1 MRMKRK
7 IYDALLAWK
16 AQDSRHVALLIDG
29 ARRVGKSYIVEEF
42 ARNEYKS
49 YILIDFNKANKDI
62 HRLFDDFLDDLDTFF
77 AYLSAYFNVQLHPR
91 ESLIIFDEVQLF
103 PRARAAIKYL
113 VADGRYDYIETG
125 SLMSIK
131 ANVSDIVIPSE
142 ERHVKMYPLDFEECL
157 WANGNETLMPLI
169 RQSFGKLRPLG
180 DMLHRKAMDL
190 FRQYLIVGGMPQAV
204 REYVSSKSF
213 AGVDAVK
220 RDILA
225 LYRADIV
232 KHARGYERK
241 VESIFD
247 EIPAQL
253 QKHEKRFNLASIG
266 KQSRFRE
273 YEDAIFWLEDAMI
286 VNMCYN
292 STAPTTGLKL
302 NRDRVTLK
310 CYMADTGLLI
320 SHAFDENTIV
330 SEDVYKKI
338 LLGKLEFNE
347 GMVIEN
353 IVAQMLVASD
363 HRLYFYSNPCRD
375 DASERMEIDF
385 LVAKRKITSRHN
397 ISPLEVKSGK
407 GYALKSLQK
416 FRLKFARQLHTPY
429 VLHSADIMEKDGIIC
444 LPLYM
449 TPLL

>member
-1 MRMKRK
+1 MKRK
-7 IYDALLAWK
+7 IYDSLLAWK
-16 AQDSRHVALLIDG
+16 ARDSRRVALLIDG
-29 ARRVGKSYIVEEF
+29 ARRVGKSYIVEVF

-49 YILIDFNKANKDI
+49 FILIDFNKANRDI
-62 HRLFDDFLDDLDTFF
+62 LRLFDDFLDDLDTFF

-113 VADGRYDYIETG
+113 VADGRYDYVETG

-131 ANVSDIVIPSE
+131 ANVAEIVIPSE
-142 ERHVKMYPLDFEECL
+142 ERHIKMYPLDFEEFL
-157 WANGNETLMPLI
+157 WACGNETLMPLI
-169 RQSFGKLRPLG
+169 RQCFSNQRPLG
-180 DMLHRKAMDL
+180 NMLHRKAMDL

-204 REYVSSKSF
+204 QEYISSRNFSF
-213 AGVDAVK
+213 VDVVK

-241 VESIFD
+241 VEAVFD
-247 EIPAQL
+247 EIPSQL
-253 QKHEKRFNLASIG
+253 QKHEKRFNLASLG
-266 KQSRFRE
+266 KQARYRD

-292 STAPTTGLKL
+292 STVPSAGLKL
-302 NRDRVTLK
+302 NCNRVTLK

-320 SHAFDENTIV
+320 SHAFDENSIV
-330 SEDVYKKI
+330 SEEVYKKI

-347 GMVIEN
+347 GMIIEN
-353 IVAQMLVASD
+353 IVAQMLTASG

-385 LVAKRKITSRHN
+385 LIAKPEITGRHN

-407 GYALKSLQK
+407 GYTLKSLKK

-429 VLHSADIMEKDGIIC
+429 VLHSADIMEKDGVSC